1 MRASQCHTRSRAGG
15 LLEEGNLS
23 STIVVKIRVTVGG
36 IKDPKI
42 AVKKF
47 NQS

>member
-1 MRASQCHTRSRAGG
+1 MRASQFHTRSRARG